1 VTSLNLYP
9 SNFSTNVTTPVYRP
23 RKLTLTAAE
32 IRDDGLIDFSP
43 SYIRSLY
50 RRGEF
55 PPPINPQMVPRM
67 WRWSR
72 TRIERYIE
80 TGET

>member
-1 VTSLNLYP
+1 V
-9 SNFSTNVTTPVYRP
+9 
-23 RKLTLTAAE
+23 KLTLTAAE
-32 IRDDGLIDFSP
+32 IRAGQ
-43 SYIRSLY
+43 
-50 RRGEF
+50 F
-55 PPPINPQMVPRM
+55 PPPINPQMNPRM

>member
-1 VTSLNLYP
+1 MLP
-9 SNFSTNVTTPVYRP
+9 
-23 RKLTLTAAE
+23 LTLTADE
-32 IRDDGLIDFSP
+32 IREVRDSDGRAVRLIDFSP

-55 PPPINPQMVPRM
+55 PPPINPQMNPRM

>member
-1 VTSLNLYP
+1 VNHSFVLYDP
-9 SNFSTNVTTPVYRP
+9 IAAPKPQGP

-32 IRDDGLIDFSP
+32 IRDDGLIDFTP

-55 PPPINPQMVPRM
+55 PPPINPQMNPRM